1 MTRTK
6 IFERRW
12 MHIKEFLRNLEM
24 IQETG
29 CLKVFDD
36 NHFSFDY
43 RTQKVVRPFSLERLL
58 LARLSI
64 F

>member
-1 MTRTK
+1 MY
-6 IFERRW
+6 
-12 MHIKEFLRNLEM
+12 IKEFLRNLEM
-24 IQETG
+24 IQEIG
-29 CLKVFDD
+29 CLKVFVD

-43 RTQKVVRPFSLERLL
+43 RTQKVVRPFSLERLW